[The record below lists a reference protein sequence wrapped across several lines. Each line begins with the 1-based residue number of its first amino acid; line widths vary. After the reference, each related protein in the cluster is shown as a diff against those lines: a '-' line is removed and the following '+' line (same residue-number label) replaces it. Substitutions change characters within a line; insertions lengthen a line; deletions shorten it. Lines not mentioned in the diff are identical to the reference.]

1 VSLLVIPFN
10 ANWLDKLPEDIKTS
24 AIAYANF
31 SKEKGI
37 FPLLESNLTDFETLF
52 VQAGRYFYNYMV
64 QISSIIISRYKNQG
78 DDIIS
83 NMNQSFFEGL
93 NEARKEFSKFGEQP
107 IVLLMADSID
117 VIENFIKLSS
127 LSTFSLD
134 PQYYTMAFEA
144 FINVSVCLSVF
155 WLVKTDGKD
164 LRPEI
169 NNLLIQKFED
179 NIEILNELV
188 NKIQI
193 EEDKKA
199 VMEGRHEYTE
209 GKTQKFDNMD
219 AVLHALESS

>member
-1 VSLLVIPFN
+1 
-10 ANWLDKLPEDIKTS
+10 
-24 AIAYANF
+24 
-31 SKEKGI
+31 
-37 FPLLESNLTDFETLF
+37 
-52 VQAGRYFYNYMV
+52 
-64 QISSIIISRYKNQG
+64 
-78 DDIIS
+78 
-83 NMNQSFFEGL
+83 
-93 NEARKEFSKFGEQP
+93 
-107 IVLLMADSID
+107 MADSID

-188 NKIQI
+188 NKIQM
-193 EEDKKA
+193 A